1 MHVIKSRI
9 QVDRFVK
16 LLDRFIVAPGYQV
29 IGPKI
34 GSDDDRQWIEL
45 KSTFSFRDGAIK
57 LTNGQQRPI
66 TKPMVRR
73 RVIRIQSDRT
83 LKFPDRAREIE
94 MMNTQTESQR
104 GVRFGQGIVDLQSLL
119 RCRLRQR
126 KRILRSRRAKP
137 REKNVRITEAYISQR
152 IARIF
157 LDRLFEI
164 ID

>member
-45 KSTFSFRDGAIK
+45 KSTFSFRNGAIK

-104 GVRFGQGIVDLQSLL
+104 GVRLGQIIVDLQSLL
-119 RCRLRQR
+119 RRRLGQR
-126 KRILRSRRAKP
+126 KRILRGCCAKT
-137 REKNVRITEAYISQR
+137 REKNVSITQPHISQR
-152 IARIF
+152 VVRIF
-157 LDRLFEI
+157 VD
-164 ID
+164 